1 MKTYLLDK
9 VISVNTTYRAETD
22 KAYVI
27 KAIGTDSSSKATLY
41 VDETPVL
48 ETLTTLA
55 PLFKTSSNLLGPF
68 KLGNLFIV
76 VPPTKTFRFT
86 GASGSKMRIIGD
98 IVELAPGETLTPD
111 LMSRYSAQGRE
122 YYTYLSF
129 SYSHGTD
136 TAWSAGDENV
146 IGYGGTSGAAFTGPV
161 AEKWTLNNFIGVD
174 IDNVSGGLTYG
185 QFGLRF
191 YINDRPLDIVD
202 TNMGPIGIDVYS
214 MPLPPAD
221 TTNEVPFMLTEKPFE
236 IEPGMDFKI
245 TLTNVSGSDISPT
258 SGASIDVT
266 VYAIAIRKLL

>member
-1 MKTYLLDK
+1 MKTYYLDK
-9 VISVNTTYRAETD
+9 VISVDTTYRAETD

-27 KAIGTDSSSKATLY
+27 KAVGTDSSSKATLY
-41 VDETPVL
+41 IDETPVL
-48 ETLTTLA
+48 ETITTLA
-55 PLFKTSSNLLGPF
+55 PITRTSSNLLGPF
-68 KLGNLFIV
+68 NLGSLFLV
-76 VPPTKTFRFT
+76 VPPTKTFKFT

-111 LMSRYSAQGRE
+111 LMSRYSAQGKE
-122 YYTYLSF
+122 YYTYLYF

-146 IGYGGTSGAAFTGPV
+146 IGYEGESGAAFTGPV
-161 AEKWTLNNFIGVD
+161 AEKWTLNNFIGVSVE
-174 IDNVSGGLTYG
+174 NVSGGLTYG

-202 TNMGPIGIDVYS
+202 TNMGPLGIDVYS

-236 IEPGMDFKI
+236 IDPGTDFKI

-258 SGASIDVT
+258 AGASIDVT
-266 VYAIAIRKLL
+266 IYAVAIRKLL